1 MLCWFVT
8 TTTTSAATTLPVSLR
23 RAREDLIRAPFPSDL
38 VRRIRL
44 RIKRTDG
51 RPDVGYWEAAC
62 SSGSRV
68 STQMS
73 VGAATVGTDQSRCR
87 AHIDRASAPANAHNP
102 PFIPLHARVLCP
114 ELSAGSRSSSSNDQQ
129 SGYSSESRRPPVV
142 PEVAVTHRGR
152 AVKEKTNE
160 N

>member
-102 PFIPLHARVLCP
+102 PFIPLHARVPSP
-114 ELSAGSRSSSSNDQQ
+114 EQQQQRPAVRLQQREQTPSCSTGGCRHAQRSCRKRKDQ
-129 SGYSSESRRPPVV
+129 
-142 PEVAVTHRGR
+142 
-152 AVKEKTNE
+152 
-160 N
+160 